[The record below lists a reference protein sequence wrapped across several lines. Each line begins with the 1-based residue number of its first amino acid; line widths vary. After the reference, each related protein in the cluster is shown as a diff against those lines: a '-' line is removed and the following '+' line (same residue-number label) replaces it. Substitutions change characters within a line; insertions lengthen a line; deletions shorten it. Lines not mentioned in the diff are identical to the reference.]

1 MYRLGAWYIDS
12 LAFSGMCPRE
22 LPIKLVARVIHDR
35 RRRPVCRYGITRR
48 GTRDVSVLVHG
59 RADDVISGWN
69 RQTWGHMSCENKKG
83 TKHGVARE
91 RPDDGNSPVL
101 STDLACRSCLRT
113 YFFSEGVHFL
123 DNQLLHALDRV
134 FLFKRKVEFL
144 VHVGSNG
151 RMQVGRD
158 KKIRH
163 AQARNRKRT
172 ASQMGSS
179 AGSCHTWRYGWF
191 NACSQL
197 IRLAGSKHNIWERRS
212 IARGL
217 AWGYR
222 VANGTRGLIG
232 SDRM

>member
-1 MYRLGAWYIDS
+1 MSSRDGIGRLG
-12 LAFSGMCPRE
+12 
-22 LPIKLVARVIHDR
+22 VICHVR
-35 RRRPVCRYGITRR
+35 TRR
-48 GTRDVSVLVHG
+48 GPSMASRGSDRTTATHL
-59 RADDVISGWN
+59 
-69 RQTWGHMSCENKKG
+69 
-83 TKHGVARE
+83 
-91 RPDDGNSPVL
+91 
-101 STDLACRSCLRT
+101 SCLRIWPAALACART
-113 YFFSEGVHFL
+113 SFRKEFTSSTINFFMPSIESSS
-123 DNQLLHALDRV
+123 
-134 FLFKRKVEFL
+134 
-144 VHVGSNG
+144 SNEKSNFWFTSDP
-151 RMQVGRD
+151 MEVGRD

-163 AQARNRKRT
+163 AQARNKERT

-222 VANGTRGLIG
+222 VANGTRGLMG